1 MRGLGLAR
9 RLINEDAARRSGHP
23 APAASGVGMLVL
35 PRRAVGMMLTCAGV
49 RALPPPPSRAR
60 RHVQSVECDIAVIH
74 DEQHVGYVAD
84 VGERIAVHGYEIGL
98 VAHLD

>member
-1 MRGLGLAR
+1 MQMGLSHIASRRGSESQEPRPIPSGP
-9 RLINEDAARRSGHP
+9 RSCI
-23 APAASGVGMLVL
+23 A
-35 PRRAVGMMLTCAGV
+35 AVGMMLTCAGV
-49 RALPPPPSRAR
+49 RALPLPPSRAR